1 MCPNPRWNVARTKD
15 SPRPAKPANLN
26 AFGQENGM
34 GQPDNTE
41 ALNAYEAAVDQ
52 AIATCGGDLRATIKA
67 LLIANEFL
75 ESELE
80 RVSVQVSNGYA
91 RGRARL
97 RSS

>member
-1 MCPNPRWNVARTKD
+1 
-15 SPRPAKPANLN
+15 
-26 AFGQENGM
+26 M

-97 RSS
+97 RSNSG